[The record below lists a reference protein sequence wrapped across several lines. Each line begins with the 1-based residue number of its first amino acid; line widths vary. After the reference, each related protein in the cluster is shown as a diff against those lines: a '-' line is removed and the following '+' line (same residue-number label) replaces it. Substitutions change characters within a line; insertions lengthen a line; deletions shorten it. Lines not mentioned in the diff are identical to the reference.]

1 MPLTVLRDDRVLE
14 GQDSATIWALVG
26 DPSRLHE
33 WFPVHQVG
41 VLAGE
46 VPAVGNVVF
55 VSHRKDEDP
64 VSAIRLRVVGW
75 VAGTRFECEAD
86 QVPGIDNARFE
97 VRVIGEPPDDT
108 AHVYLGFTGDAVGL
122 TGRLS
127 AFEITRRFRVALKQL
142 AARSS

>member
-14 GQDSATIWALVG
+14 GRDAAMVWAQVG
-26 DPSRLHE
+26 DPSRLHQ
-33 WFPVHQVG
+33 WFPVHQIG

-46 VPAVGNVVF
+46 APAVGNVVF

-64 VSAIRLRVVGW
+64 ASAIRLRVVEW
-75 VAGTRFECEAD
+75 AAGTRFEYEAD

-108 AHVYLGFTGDAVGL
+108 AHVYLGFTGDAIGL
-122 TGRLS
+122 VGRLS
-127 AFEITRRFRVALKQL
+127 AFEITRRFRVALNRLGKE
-142 AARSS
+142 